1 MISSLRGVLL
11 RKGIRLGEV
20 DVGGVGYLVNLGS
33 GLLNNW
39 RVGQEVEVFTYMAVS
54 ENDMSL
60 YGFGDIRDVEM
71 FKILI
76 SVSGVGPKSAMQ
88 IFDNSLCEDIREAIV
103 DANVDFF
110 QKIKGIGK
118 KTAQRIIVDLKSKI
132 GSEKELDLTSA
143 GFELEKDELY
153 LGLVQLGFDKNEIRG
168 VVSKVPV
175 DVEMLEQKIEWCLRN
190 IN

>member
-1 MISSLRGVLL
+1 M